1 MNIRK
6 LRENKVRAAAIL
18 RKRGASIRQIAI
30 LLYGND
36 SESSQRRVAALIS
49 KARKKPELAKQG
61 GTTTTTTFEPKNQN
75 SGTTT
80 PTATFEPENYNFL
93 HKTTTFEPK
102 KHTNSIQPQAG
113 RVNRPEGDSTIAG
126 EKIVD
131 EEHKVQGIKHPE
143 TVEKGKAVTTVS
155 NWYDEDEMARY
166 LADECYEKAARCY
179 AERDYEHS
187 CRFLELVS
195 RFLKLSQTARK
206 EFDLEELWKVATEL
220 EESLRKEENE

>member
-80 PTATFEPENYNFL
+80 PTATFEP
-93 HKTTTFEPK
+93 K

-113 RVNRPEGDSTIAG
+113 RANRPEGDSTIAG